1 MMAKAKEGDTVKVNY
16 NGSLNDGT
24 VFDSSYQREE
34 PLEFTIGSR
43 DVIPGFEDQVKGM
56 EVGESKTFTVPSQE
70 AYGQRSDELVIDIE
84 RERVPEDIDPQE
96 GMVLQVK
103 GEDGSVSNVQVVGVT
118 DEKVTLDANHPLAG
132 QDLNFEIKLED
143 IQE

>member
-34 PLEFTIGSR
+34 PLKFTIGSR

-56 EVGESKTFTVPSQE
+56 EIGESKTFTVPSKE